1 MNLRHFNSIVRQV
14 LVLPILGL
22 VLVAAALYWQVQT
35 SSHTVTRIQ
44 ESDATISQTNLVG
57 RLIVDE
63 ETGLR
68 GYQST
73 KDKRFLDPCTKAF
86 AELPQAFDRLAT
98 LRLNAAEQKQVAQL
112 RNDHAIW
119 VEAFARPVIAMTE
132 AAGDESLAARD
143 VGLNMTGKVLMD
155 KIRLDIQ
162 ELVQAAEEH
171 RGTRVSRWRGQVER
185 MIWGLLALSVVV
197 GVLIGL
203 FVRNR
208 LHVVSKAYQTS
219 LDTLRH
225 KTEEI
230 YHSEQQL
237 RTTLSS
243 IGDGVITCD
252 SAGDICSLN
261 PVASELTGWSID
273 EALGRPLRAVFKI
286 VDETTREQ
294 VEDPV
299 SKVKRLD
306 RTVDLANHTILIRKD
321 GSELNIDDSGAPIRN
336 KHGNITGVVLV
347 FRDVTIKK
355 RTQEALIAN
364 EKLAVTGRL
373 AASIAHEIHNPLDSV
388 INILYLISS
397 GSSPEETKQFLAM
410 AQQELARVTQ
420 ISRSMLSLYRE
431 SSVPV
436 AVNMKEAIDGTLI
449 LLDHRINNLHSKI
462 SVDVADDL
470 SVAGFPAELRQV
482 FTNLV
487 VNAVEAAGPEGH
499 IEISGT
505 YVPPG
510 NTVGGTRQKDGVLIE
525 IADNGAGISESDSAR
540 LFQPFFS
547 TKGEQGTG
555 LGLWVSRGIVRKH
568 GGSIELQSRADTSG
582 AVARVFLATH
592 PTISPGAD

>member
-1 MNLRHFNSIVRQV
+1 MNLRHFNRIVRQV
-14 LVLPILGL
+14 LLLPILGL

-44 ESDATISQTNLVG
+44 ESDETIAQTNLVG

-73 KDKRFLDPCTKAF
+73 KDKRFLDPCTQAF
-86 AELPQAFDRLAT
+86 AQLPQAFDRLAA
-98 LRLNAAEQKQVAQL
+98 LRLNASEQKEVAQL

-119 VEAFARPVIAMTE
+119 VESFARPIIAMTE
-132 AAGDESLAARD
+132 SSGDENLASRD
-143 VGLNMTGKVLMD
+143 VPLNLTGKALMD
-155 KIRLDIQ
+155 KVRLDLQ
-162 ELVQAAEEH
+162 HLVQAAEEH
-171 RGTRVSRWRGQVER
+171 KVTRVNRWRDQVRR
-185 MIWGLLALSVVV
+185 MIWGLLVLALTV

-208 LHVVSKAYQTS
+208 LHVVSRAYRTS

-230 YHSEQQL
+230 YLSEQQL

-252 SAGDICSLN
+252 SDGRIRSLN
-261 PVASELTGWSID
+261 PVACELTGWSID
-273 EALGRPLRAVFKI
+273 EALDRPLQSVFRI
-286 VDETTREQ
+286 VHETTREP

-299 SKVKRLD
+299 SKVRRLD
-306 RTVDLANHTILIRKD
+306 RAVDLANHTILIRKD
-321 GSELNIDDSGAPIRN
+321 GSELNIDDSGAPIRDH
-336 KHGNITGVVLV
+336 HGNITGVVLV
-347 FRDVTIKK
+347 FRDVTMKK
-355 RTQEALIAN
+355 RTQETLIAN

-388 INILYLISS
+388 INILYLISR
-397 GSSPEETKQFLAM
+397 GSSPEETKQFLEM

-431 SSVPV
+431 SSAPV
-436 AVNMKEAIDGTLI
+436 DVNMKEAIDGTLL
-449 LLDHRINNLHSKI
+449 LLDHRISNLHSMV
-462 SVDVADDL
+462 SVDVPEDL
-470 SVAGFPAELRQV
+470 SVSGYPAELRQV

-487 VNAVEAAGPEGH
+487 VNAVEAAGADGRV
-499 IEISGT
+499 EISGS

-510 NTVGGTRQKDGVLIE
+510 NTFDGARQTDGVLIE
-525 IADNGAGISESDSAR
+525 IADNGAGISESASEK

-568 GGSIELQSRADTSG
+568 GGVIELESRAGAPG
-582 AVARVFLATH
+582 AVARVFLATR
-592 PTISPGAD
+592 PVISPGAD